1 MNFKMN
7 WRAALRLC
15 STGKSILRYERRY
28 YTNRNVLTLHERGM
42 FQEIFPEN
50 SGPDMKNL
58 LVGSPQTVYAGFDP
72 TADSL
77 HIGNLL
83 VLMNLLHW
91 QRGGHQVIVLLGGAT
106 GQIGDPSHRTKERDE
121 MNTAV
126 IENNIEE
133 IRKNID
139 IIFKHHEA
147 HFWVD
152 RPNEPLKAPIILNN
166 LNWYKDLNV
175 VQFIRGIG
183 KYFRL
188 GTMMGR
194 SSVQSRLNSEG
205 GMSFTEFSYQVF
217 QGFDWLYLF
226 NHYKCRFQIG
236 GGDQMGNIMSGH
248 DLIRKSTRQQAYGL
262 TLPLITAE
270 GGKKFGK
277 SVGNAVWLS
286 PNKSTPF
293 NLYQFFIRTKDAD
306 VENFL
311 KLFTFLDLKKIAEIM
326 RKFNEAPE
334 KRDAQRIL
342 AENVTLLVH
351 GEKGLSAARQ
361 ASAVLYDNS
370 LESLSSMN
378 VNEILNIF
386 EGAKLSELP
395 SEPGITTYELAMKIN
410 CFKTD
415 RDAQRIISAG
425 GFYINHSKIMNTS
438 EVITPGIHIL
448 PNNMTLVRVGKKTY
462 HVVRWL
468 M

>member
-1 MNFKMN
+1 MN
-7 WRAALRLC
+7 WRTTLRLC
-15 STGKSILRYERRY
+15 ATGKSILRYERRF
-28 YTNRNVLTLHERGM
+28 YTNRNILTLHDRGM
-42 FQEIFPEN
+42 FQEMFPETA
-50 SGPDMKNL
+50 GPEMKAL
-58 LVGSPQTVYAGFDP
+58 LVGSPQSAYAGFDP

-77 HIGNLL
+77 HVGNLL

-121 MNTAV
+121 INVAV
-126 IENNIEE
+126 MEQNIKGIRANIET
-133 IRKNID
+133 
-139 IIFKHHEA
+139 IFKHHNA
-147 HFWVD
+147 HFWSD
-152 RPNEPLKAPIILNN
+152 KHNEPLKPPIILNN

-175 VQFIRGIG
+175 IQFIRGVG
-183 KYFRL
+183 KHFRL

-226 NHYKCRFQIG
+226 NNYKCRFQIG
-236 GGDQMGNIMSGH
+236 GSDQMGNIMSGH
-248 DLIRKSTRQQAYGL
+248 DLVRKSTGQQVFGL

-286 PNKSTPF
+286 PEKSSPF
-293 NLYQFFIRTKDAD
+293 NLYQFFIRTRDSD

-311 KLFTFLDLKKIAEIM
+311 KLFTFLDLKTIADIM
-326 RKFNEAPE
+326 KKFNEAPE
-334 KRDAQRIL
+334 KREAQRIL

-351 GEKGLSAARQ
+351 GEEGLSAANH
-361 ASAVLYDNS
+361 ASALLYDNS
-370 LESLSSMN
+370 LDSLSKMS
-378 VNEILNIF
+378 VDEILNVF
-386 EGAKLSELP
+386 EGAKVSELP
-395 SEPGITTYELAMKIN
+395 PEPGITTYGLAMKIN

-425 GFYINHSKIMNTS
+425 GFYINHSKIMNVN

-448 PNNMTLVRVGKKTY
+448 PNNTTLVRVGKKTY